1 MEKLIRF
8 IERYIKIDA
17 DKVSTINSY
26 FHLETFR
33 KGDIIME
40 GKGLCDKLYFINS
53 GYVRTYY
60 FDEGK
65 EVTSWIYPP
74 NGFFTIWS
82 SLYVSLPM
90 VEYSEALTDVEV
102 AYIEK
107 KDLESFYNTYD
118 FNEFGRRML
127 QEEIAGVDLLSRQ
140 MSFLT
145 AKEKYNFI
153 FQNFP
158 YMIKEAKLSHIA
170 SIVGITQETLS
181 RIRGK

>member
-1 MEKLIRF
+1 MEKLVQF
-8 IERYIKIDA
+8 IERYITVNDSKRA
-17 DKVSTINSY
+17 TIES
-26 FHLETFR
+26 FFELETYR
-33 KGDIIME
+33 KGELIME
-40 GKGLCDKLYFINS
+40 GKGLCNKLFFINS

-60 FDEGK
+60 FNEGK
-65 EVTSWIYPP
+65 EVTSWVYPP

-82 SLYVSLPM
+82 SLYVELPM
-90 VEYSEALTDVEV
+90 VEFSEALTDVEV
-102 AYIEK
+102 LSIQK
-107 KDLESFYNTYD
+107 NDLETFYNQYD

-127 QEEIAGVDLLSRQ
+127 QEEVAGIDLLARQ

-158 YMIKEAKLSHIA
+158 YMIREAKLSHIA
-170 SIVGITQETLS
+170 SILGITQETLS